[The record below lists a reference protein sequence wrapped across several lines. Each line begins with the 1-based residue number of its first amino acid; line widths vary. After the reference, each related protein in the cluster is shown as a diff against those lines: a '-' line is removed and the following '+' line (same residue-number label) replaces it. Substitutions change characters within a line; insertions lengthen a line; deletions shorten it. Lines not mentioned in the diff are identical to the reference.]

1 MLNVRS
7 SACTLIV
14 LLLAGSASAQTTFR
28 WKLSE
33 GEKLA
38 IAVTQETMS
47 DVAYSGKKT
56 TTQIN
61 LGMHLTWQVLK
72 PAEEGRIR
80 VAQSLDR
87 ITFELDS
94 PTAGRVQFDSADQA
108 RPSASAREIAAAIK
122 DLMAAKHE
130 ITMSDLGEVL
140 SAKTL
145 GADPPAATSK
155 NDAAAPGLSAASVQQ
170 LLKQPLVVLPKEAK
184 SIGDTWTTES
194 ELASALGPAK
204 QKTTYR
210 YAARLKDEENATLE
224 QIDVKTALELA
235 AKGAALPVLKLHE
248 QTGTVQFDSAA
259 GRVVSAEQSQRL
271 VTERPYRETTI
282 VVTLTS
288 QQKTTVTAVGDPP
301 KPSP

>member
-1 MLNVRS
+1 MLSVRS
-7 SACTLIV
+7 SACTL
-14 LLLAGSASAQTTFR
+14 LLLLYAATASAQTTFR

-38 IAVTQETMS
+38 IAVTQETTS

-56 TTQIN
+56 TTLIK
-61 LGMHLTWQVLK
+61 LRMHLTWQVLK
-72 PAEEGRIR
+72 PVEDGKIR

-108 RPSASAREIAAAIK
+108 RPGAAAREIAAAIK

-130 ITMSDLGEVL
+130 ITLSDSGEVL
-140 SAKTL
+140 AAKTL
-145 GADPPAATSK
+145 GADPPAAASK

-170 LLKQPLVVLPKEAK
+170 LLQQPLVVLPKDAK

-210 YAARLKDEENATLE
+210 YAARLKDEENARLE

-235 AKGAALPVLKLHE
+235 AKGAALPVVKLHE
-248 QTGTVQFDSAA
+248 QVGTVQFDSAT
-259 GRVVSAEQSQRL
+259 GRVVSAEQSQKL

-282 VVTLTS
+282 VVTLAS
-288 QQKTTVTAVGDPP
+288 QQKTTVAPAND
-301 KPSP
+301 SPAP